1 MKSFIFPTLTVATG
15 SLVWAACPTDHVRV
29 TLLGG
34 VSNEE
39 FCPVSGSCGMCELLK
54 P

>member
-15 SLVWAACPTDHVRV
+15 SLVSAACPTDHVRV